1 MSDEF
6 YMTEALRLARAAGKC
21 GDVPVGC
28 VIVRGEEIVGRGR
41 NRREEIHDA
50 TAHAELEAL
59 RQASQSLGRWRLSDC
74 TLYVTLEP
82 CPMCLPHVRRGNL
95 ERPHRTGGL
104 WSGGRKGGLL
114 RVQAPFGPG
123 GLPPLGGDHGRR
135 PPGGVRPSAGR
146 VLPAA
151 ALRKS
156 LFFCNI
162 LLRTFVITLW
172 HTKSSTKQ
180 YSVFHFSPPFLGRR
194 H

>member
-28 VIVRGEEIVGRGR
+28 VIVRGGEIVGRGR

-82 CPMCLPHVRRGNL
+82 CPMCAGALAL
-95 ERPHRTGGL
+95 
-104 WSGGRKGGLL
+104 SGVKRVVYGASDARYGCCGSVYRLTEDPAFPNFCRADGGLL
-114 RVQAPFGPG
+114 RGECEQLLQAAFDGM
-123 GLPPLGGDHGRR
+123 RR
-135 PPGGVRPSAGR
+135 R
-146 VLPAA
+146 
-151 ALRKS
+151 
-156 LFFCNI
+156 
-162 LLRTFVITLW
+162 
-172 HTKSSTKQ
+172 
-180 YSVFHFSPPFLGRR
+180 
-194 H
+194 